1 VSKSAS
7 ANPTLQLSSSWTYLL
22 LPEREIMKK
31 VSQSERQKMILA
43 QDHLSHEDLAE
54 LASFKKLRDLTFQP
68 GMIFSSGGFGE
79 FKTHKAL
86 RFLSLKKST
95 ISEDDF
101 RAICSIPHLQRVNA
115 EGCSVRDFH
124 LTAIPDDT
132 NVTEF
137 FLART
142 GITNRGLALLGRL
155 GNIQVLILDHT
166 RINDAGLPALAQ
178 LKQLWWLSLIGT
190 EVTDEGIMHLASLPH
205 LTSLATRLTSVSTEG
220 MDRFF
225 LTQQGVLARQKAKPE
240 PIPAAQTSDFDEPA
254 AALKAF
260 WDIMNTWEKSCL
272 DLAERERREG
282 WSRETSQVFW
292 DQLREE
298 AENLFQQHC
307 TEKRRVYGAPS
318 FRPYG
323 SPAEHEHSEII
334 AWQPRDKNRVYALVR
349 RMGIFY
355 RRYLLVRKKGKWL
368 MDHCSAWTSG
378 RWTPGYL

>member
-1 VSKSAS
+1 M
-7 ANPTLQLSSSWTYLL
+7 T
-22 LPEREIMKK
+22 K
-31 VSQSERQKMILA
+31 VSQSERQKVILA
-43 QDHLSHEDLAE
+43 QKHLSHEDLAE

-68 GMIFSSGGFGE
+68 STIFSSGGFSE

-86 RFLSLKKST
+86 RFLSLKEST
-95 ISEDDF
+95 ISEEDF
-101 RAICSIPHLQRVNA
+101 RAICSIPHLQRVNV

-124 LTAIPDDT
+124 LEAIPHDT

-142 GITNRGLALLGRL
+142 GITDRGLAFLGRL

-166 RINDAGLPALAQ
+166 RVKDAGLLALAQ
-178 LKQLWWLSLIGT
+178 LEQLRWLSLTGT

-205 LTSLATRLTSVSTEG
+205 LTSLATRLTPVSTEG
-220 MDRFF
+220 RDCFF
-225 LTQQGVLARQKAKPE
+225 LTQQGALARQKEKPGL
-240 PIPAAQTSDFDEPA
+240 IPVARASDFDEPA

-260 WDIMNTWEKSCL
+260 WDMMNTWEKRCL
-272 DLAERERREG
+272 NLAEREKREG

-307 TEKRRVYGAPS
+307 TEKERRYGAPR

-323 SPAEHEHSEII
+323 SPAKHELSEII

-349 RMGIFY
+349 QMGIFY
-355 RRYLLVRKKGKWL
+355 RRYLLVRKKGEWL
-368 MDHCSAWTSG
+368 MDHCSAWTDG
-378 RWTPGYL
+378 RWTPEYL